1 GMKRTGGVGLVVLF
15 AAALLAAMA
24 AGQGTEPVT
33 ISIWGGWGHFEDAT
47 LPKVIEAFEK
57 AHPHIRVERRQIT
70 GDMEGLMVQL
80 IGGVAPDIYMVR
92 AESMPTFVA
101 QGLAYDITPFIERD
115 LVMDDYLAAW
125 SSARYDGRYYGI
137 PAEGGGYREDG

>member
-1 GMKRTGGVGLVVLF
+1 MKRTVGVGLVVLF
-15 AAALLAAMA
+15 AAALLAATA
-24 AGQGTEPVT
+24 SGQGNEPVT

-80 IGGVAPDIYMVR
+80 IGGVAPDRSSAPLGAISSGFFR
-92 AESMPTFVA
+92 AESQLPCHAVTRV
-101 QGLAYDITPFIERD
+101 
-115 LVMDDYLAAW
+115 
-125 SSARYDGRYYGI
+125 
-137 PAEGGGYREDG
+137 